1 MTIEDDQPGQYFTW
15 AEMTTTSTSLPNIPT
30 TEDRQRIRLLVAK
43 VLDPIRRYIGRPVR
57 VCSGYRSE
65 GVNAAIGGSPTSAH
79 RYGLAADIK
88 VRGLTAAELVAE
100 VVASGVPFDQL
111 IGYDEKRGG
120 HVHIGL
126 SVGKHVNGNSMRND
140 RRQVLW
146 APTTGGYKAYTP

>member
-15 AEMTTTSTSLPNIPT
+15 AEMTTTSTSLPNVPSST
-30 TEDRQRIRLLVAK
+30 DRQRIRHFVTE

-57 VCSGYRSE
+57 VTSGYRSE
-65 GVNAAIGGSPTSAH
+65 GVNIAIGGSKTSAH
-79 RYGLAADIK
+79 RYGFAADIK
-88 VRGLTAAELVAE
+88 ARGLTAAELVAE
-100 VVASGVPFDQL
+100 IVALGIEFDQL

-126 SVGKHVNGNSMRND
+126 SPSGRN

-146 APTTGGYKAYTP
+146 APTTGGYKSYNP